1 MPDPSKLLLLDF
13 FHLAFLL
20 LGFGLMAYA
29 LIRRSNPLIRWHE
42 HGNVWTQPF
51 LKVDLLVFVLVTG
64 SFYAMIRYSVEHDGA
79 PGTAKMSE
87 LDSVGVISLLLS
99 NFVMYGMLVGGVLF
113 VVLYVRRVDI
123 VELFGLSRL
132 SPQRIFN
139 WSIGMMIITLPIVLI
154 VSFGWATLLYRIK
167 LKGVKSA
174 RIPLAGT
181 RKKFHKTRRGMTA
194 TVGAWE
200 ACLAAQHAKGVREV
214 EFSWVLET
222 NKDLLG
228 LADIYDCDRYKT
240 YRVYEKDL

>member
-139 WSIGMMIITLPIVLI
+139 WSIGMMIIT
-154 VSFGWATLLYRIK
+154 A
-167 LKGVKSA
+167 
-174 RIPLAGT
+174 
-181 RKKFHKTRRGMTA
+181 
-194 TVGAWE
+194 
-200 ACLAAQHAKGVREV
+200 
-214 EFSWVLET
+214 
-222 NKDLLG
+222 
-228 LADIYDCDRYKT
+228 
-240 YRVYEKDL
+240 